1 MLGPTKSTGRR
12 QPLPM
17 PPSRTA
23 NDTPMMAQ
31 YLAIREA
38 HPGYLLFYRMGD
50 FYELF
55 FDDAVRAA
63 EALDIA
69 LTKRG
74 QHGGEDIPMAG
85 VPVRAHESYLERL
98 IRKGFKVAICEQT
111 EDRAEARKRG
121 GKAVVARE
129 VVRLVTPGTLTEDA
143 LLEARRHNYLAVLAE
158 ANGARALAW
167 ADISTGD
174 FRVESAAGDTLP
186 ALLARIDPSELVLP
200 EDLLDEAGFDGPA
213 TPLPA
218 ARFDSEN
225 ARRQLLAAFGV
236 ATLEGFGRFDRA
248 QQTACGVLIDYLEL
262 TQKGRLPRLS
272 PPRPAGPGQTLEID
286 PATRRN
292 LELAATLA
300 GERRGSLLATIDR
313 TRSAA
318 GGRMLAAWLAAP
330 LTNPAAIASRHDAVE
345 RLCREERLRR
355 EIAERLTRT
364 PDIERSLSRL
374 GLGRGGP
381 RDLAAIRDALAL
393 AGEIGGLFD
402 APPPL
407 LAQACAALRDH
418 DDTVAALAAA
428 LGPDLPM
435 TARDGGFV
443 AAGYDFELDR
453 LRTLRDDSRKTIAGL
468 QARYAEETGA
478 ASLKIRHNN
487 ILGYFIEVTQA
498 AAGRLQADSAFIHRQ
513 TMASSMRFTTV
524 ELGGLEA
531 RIAAAAEQALAM
543 ELAIYERLAAR
554 ILAEGAAIAAAAAAL
569 ALLDA
574 ASGLAALAVECG
586 WSRPLVDNGLAFE
599 IEGGR
604 HPVVEAALD
613 RPFVANGC
621 DLSPER
627 RLWLVTGPNMAGKST
642 FLRQNALIAILAQ
655 MGSFVPADRAHI
667 GVVDR
672 LFSRVGASDD
682 LARGRSTFMAEMVE
696 TAAILNQAG
705 ERALVIL
712 DEIGRGTATF
722 DGLSIAW
729 AVVEHLHE
737 TSRCRAL
744 FATHYHEL
752 TLLAGKLDRL
762 ALRTMRVKEWQGAV
776 VFLHEVAPG
785 AADRSYGIHVARLAG
800 LPPAAVERAEEV
812 LRLLETGEQ
821 GGAIARLA
829 DDLPLFAAVRNPAA
843 AATEAK
849 PSEAE
854 KALAALDPD
863 TLTPRQALERLY
875 ELKHLLG

>member
-1 MLGPTKSTGRR
+1 MKSAR
-12 QPLPM
+12 PA
-17 PPSRTA
+17 S
-23 NDTPMMAQ
+23 NTPMMAQ

-55 FDDAVRAA
+55 FEDAVKAA
-63 EALDIA
+63 GALDIA

-74 QHGGEDIPMAG
+74 RHDGDDIPMAG
-85 VPVRAHESYLERL
+85 VPVRAHEAYLERL

-111 EDRAEARKRG
+111 EDPAEARKRG
-121 GKAVVARE
+121 GGSVVARD

-158 ANGARALAW
+158 ANGAHALAW

-174 FRVESAAGDTLP
+174 FRVESVEDGGLP
-186 ALLARIDPSELVLP
+186 VLLARIEPSELVLP
-200 EDLLDEAGFDGPA
+200 EAMLDEAAFDGTV

-225 ARRQLLAAFGV
+225 ARRRLLEAFNV

-262 TQKGRLPRLS
+262 TQKGRLPRLE
-272 PPRPAGPGQTLEID
+272 PPRPSGPGRVLEID

-292 LELAATLA
+292 LELTATLA

-313 TRSAA
+313 TRSAG
-318 GGRMLAAWLAAP
+318 GGRLLAAWLASP
-330 LTNPAAIASRHDAVE
+330 LTDPAAIAARHDAVD

-355 EIAERLTRT
+355 DLAGRLARA

-393 AGEIGGLFD
+393 AGEIAALFD

-407 LAQACAALRDH
+407 LDEACAALRDH
-418 DDTVAALAAA
+418 DATVAALTAA
-428 LGPDLPM
+428 LGPDLPLA
-435 TARDGGFV
+435 ARDGGFV
-443 AAGYDFELDR
+443 APGYDDELDR
-453 LRTLRDDSRKTIAGL
+453 LRSLRDDSRRTVAGL
-468 QARYAEETGA
+468 QARYAAETGA
-478 ASLKIRHNN
+478 SALKIRHNN

-498 AAGRLQADSAFIHRQ
+498 ASDRLLADDAFIHRQ
-513 TMASSMRFTTV
+513 TMANSMRFTTV

-531 RIAAAAEQALAM
+531 RIAGAAEQALAA
-543 ELAIYERLAAR
+543 ELAIFERLTALVREA
-554 ILAEGAAIAAAAAAL
+554 GAAIAAAAQAL

-574 ASGLAALAVECG
+574 TSGLAALAVECG
-586 WSRPLVDNGLAFE
+586 WSRPVVDDSLAFE

-613 RPFVANGC
+613 EPFVANGC
-621 DLSPER
+621 DLSPDR

-655 MGSFVPADRAHI
+655 MGSFVPTDRAHI
-667 GVVDR
+667 GAVDR

-682 LARGRSTFMAEMVE
+682 LARGRSTFMVEMVE

-705 ERALVIL
+705 ERSLVIL

-729 AVVEHLHE
+729 AVVEQLHE
-737 TSRCRAL
+737 ACRCRAL

-800 LPPAAVERAEEV
+800 LPGSVVERAEEV

-821 GGAIARLA
+821 GSAIARLA
-829 DDLPLFAAVRNPAA
+829 DDLPLFAAARNPQA
-843 AATEAK
+843 EPE

-854 KALAALDPD
+854 QVLAALDPD
-863 TLTPRQALERLY
+863 ALTPREALERLY
-875 ELKHLLG
+875 ELKRLLG

>member
-1 MLGPTKSTGRR
+1 MKAARPASN
-12 QPLPM
+12 
-17 PPSRTA
+17 S
-23 NDTPMMAQ
+23 PMMVQ

-38 HPGYLLFYRMGD
+38 HPDYLLFYRMGD

-55 FDDAVRAA
+55 FEDAVKAA
-63 EALDIA
+63 AALDIA

-74 QHGGEDIPMAG
+74 RHDGDDIPMAG
-85 VPVRAHESYLERL
+85 VPVRAHEAYLERL

-111 EDRAEARKRG
+111 EDPATARKRG
-121 GKAVVARE
+121 SGAVVARE

-158 ANGARALAW
+158 AGGGTALAW
-167 ADISTGD
+167 ADMSTGA
-174 FRVESAAGDTLP
+174 FQVESVALDDLP
-186 ALLARIDPSELVLP
+186 ALLARVEPSELILP
-200 EDLLDEAGFDGPA
+200 ERLLDKAVFDGA
-213 TPLPA
+213 VTPLPA

-225 ARRQLLAAFGV
+225 ARRRLQEAFGV
-236 ATLEGFGRFDRA
+236 VTLEGFGRFDRA
-248 QQTACGVLIDYLEL
+248 GTAACGVLVDYLEL
-262 TQKGRLPRLS
+262 TQKGRLPRLE
-272 PPRPAGPGQTLEID
+272 PPRPSGPGQVLEID

-292 LELAATLA
+292 LELTATLA
-300 GERRGSLLATIDR
+300 GERRGSLLSVMDR

-318 GGRMLAAWLAAP
+318 GGRLLAAWLAAP
-330 LTNPAAIASRHDAVE
+330 LTGPAAITARQDAVD
-345 RLCREERLRR
+345 RLCREDRLRR
-355 EIAERLTRT
+355 ELAGRLTPA
-364 PDIERSLSRL
+364 PDIERALSRL

-393 AGEIGGLFD
+393 AGEIAALFD

-407 LAQACAALRDH
+407 LAEACAALRGHEDMA
-418 DDTVAALAAA
+418 AALAAA
-428 LGPDLPM
+428 LGSELPAA
-435 TARDGGFV
+435 ARDGGFV
-443 AAGYDFELDR
+443 AAGHDGELDR
-453 LRTLRDDSRKTIAGL
+453 LRALRDDSRKTVAGL
-468 QARYAEETGA
+468 QARYAAETGA

-487 ILGYFIEVTQA
+487 ILGYFVEVTQA
-498 AAGRLQADSAFIHRQ
+498 ASGRLMADDAFIHRQ
-513 TMASSMRFTTV
+513 TMANAMRFTTV
-524 ELGGLEA
+524 ELGRLEA
-531 RIAAAAEQALAM
+531 QIAGAAEQALAV
-543 ELAIYERLAAR
+543 ELVIFERLADR
-554 ILAEGAAIAAAAAAL
+554 VLERGREIAAAAAAL

-574 ASGLAALAVECG
+574 ASGLASLAVECH
-586 WSRPLVDNGLAFE
+586 WSRPLVDDSLAFE

-613 RPFVANGC
+613 EPFVANAC
-621 DLSPER
+621 DLSPEQ

-667 GVVDR
+667 GAVDR

-682 LARGRSTFMAEMVE
+682 LARGRSTFMVEMVE
-696 TAAILNQAG
+696 TAAILNRAG
-705 ERALVIL
+705 ERSLVIL

-729 AVVEHLHE
+729 AVVEQLHE
-737 TSRCRAL
+737 ACRCRAL

-752 TLLAGKLDRL
+752 TLLAGKLQRL
-762 ALRTMRVKEWQGAV
+762 ALRTMRVKEWQGSV

-800 LPPAAVERAEEV
+800 LPRAVVERAEEV

-829 DDLPLFAAVRNPAA
+829 EDLPLFAAARKPQA
-843 AATEAK
+843 EPE

-863 TLTPRQALERLY
+863 ALSPREALERLY
-875 ELKHLLG
+875 ALKRLLG